1 MRIAWIHDEE
11 DPPLSERGIE
21 QRKQWLL
28 RRYRE
33 FRRGADAVTAAWW
46 AYPEVITVSLIGSV
60 EGSAALRAV
69 PACAGRAVTRVQGGE
84 YRKVWGEELYG

>member
-1 MRIAWIHDEE
+1 MRMAWIHDEE
-11 DPPLSERGIE
+11 DPPLSERSIE

-46 AYPEVITVSLIGSV
+46 AHPEVITVSLIGSV

-69 PACAGRAVTRVQGGE
+69 PACAGRAVT
-84 YRKVWGEELYG
+84 